1 MQAKFIKKFALSQN
15 FRIFECYLLSHKKYR
30 NKLKFQRLDLT
41 GVKINKNKFF
51 LFVLNFREKKI
62 GKLKIMRKLLLVA
75 MTMSLTAI
83 SCGEDRDENTTQ
95 QPTLSQKIVGT
106 WKITKKESNGVN
118 IPASNPCQNLGNF
131 VFSQLAHNTQI
142 YESFAKVQ
150 IF

>member
-1 MQAKFIKKFALSQN
+1 
-15 FRIFECYLLSHKKYR
+15 
-30 NKLKFQRLDLT
+30 
-41 GVKINKNKFF
+41 
-51 LFVLNFREKKI
+51 
-62 GKLKIMRKLLLVA
+62 MRKLLLVA

-131 VFSQLAHNTQI
+131 VFSSDKKLAENHNSVVNNNCVTDTDNYTYIVDETSNKVTAKNSYGDQMI
-142 YESFAKVQ
+142 YTVSNLTDNGMVLTNVEGSDTIKYTFSK
-150 IF
+150 

>member
-1 MQAKFIKKFALSQN
+1 
-15 FRIFECYLLSHKKYR
+15 
-30 NKLKFQRLDLT
+30 
-41 GVKINKNKFF
+41 
-51 LFVLNFREKKI
+51 
-62 GKLKIMRKLLLVA
+62 MRKLLLVA

-131 VFSQLAHNTQI
+131 VFSSDKKLAENHNSVVNNSCVTDTDNYTYIVDETSNKVTAKNPYGDQMI
-142 YESFAKVQ
+142 YTVSNLTDNGMVLTNVEGSDTTKYTFSK
-150 IF
+150 